1 MDHSVRKLTPYRVIS
16 IALLIIL
23 ALMMLFPLYWIVTGS
38 VKDARTINSRTPVL
52 FPTTP
57 TLDNYAKL
65 FSRPAWTWMF
75 NTVFICGVAM
85 LLTCL
90 CGAMGGYALAK
101 KKFTGR
107 NFIFGLFV
115 CAVSFPS

>member
-52 FPTTP
+52 FPTNP

-90 CGAMGGYALAK
+90 CGAMGGYA
-101 KKFTGR
+101 TSSS
-107 NFIFGLFV
+107 V
-115 CAVSFPS
+115 CSSARWPCPSRSS

>member
-1 MDHSVRKLTPYRVIS
+1 MDHSVKLTPYRVIS

-52 FPTTP
+52 FPANP

-65 FSRPAWTWMF
+65 FSAPR
-75 NTVFICGVAM
+75 
-85 LLTCL
+85 
-90 CGAMGGYALAK
+90 
-101 KKFTGR
+101 GR
-107 NFIFGLFV
+107 GCSIPCSF
-115 CAVSFPS
+115 AVWRCC